1 MCEQKFGQAVSWH
14 TGLLL
19 YIYPQSCFMKRA
31 LVLLLW
37 FVGSG
42 WLPAQ
47 AQNAFVD
54 SLLQWLDTHPKVDTT
69 RVYTLHRVSYRLSEI
84 DPGKAWR
91 FARETE
97 QAANQLDYDR
107 GRVLANINYAILEGQ
122 DGKFDR
128 STDYYLKALKIA
140 ERTGFVRGITICYNN
155 IGDDYRE
162 LKDYPN
168 ALLYA
173 HRALEV
179 NRASRETRG
188 QAINLELI
196 GSIYYILKDYRASLK
211 YYKEALPLALSSKD
225 RYVISQVLVGLGK
238 NFAALHDYPN
248 AIRNIHEAILHAEEE
263 HENINIINAYRAL
276 ADVYSDQQ
284 QIDSAQYYLT
294 QAMQLAIEMNSKVER
309 SNVAL
314 DLSALFEKRGQ
325 LDSSL
330 WYYKEY
336 KAVSD
341 SFLNEKNLAHI
352 SFIQTQFET
361 EIKEE
366 ENKKLRGAQY
376 LKDRE
381 LKQKNLLL
389 LASAIMVCLLI
400 LSAILIYK
408 AIQTKQQQ
416 KLLAEQRRHFNLQQH
431 VHELELRAL
440 RSQMNPHFIF
450 NSMNSIRNF
459 ILQQNPD
466 EASDYLAKFASLMR
480 MILDS
485 STQTFVLLEDEI
497 KMLELYLD
505 LEALRF
511 SDKFQHRIVVDT
523 TLDASDIRIPPMM
536 VQPFIENAIWHGLLN
551 KKEGKGEIRVL
562 FHDFDTDN
570 TNLVTCQIEDNGIG
584 RVKAAEIKK
593 AKLVEHQSRGIHLT
607 MQRLQIL
614 GDELELQ
621 TSTQIIDLYDS
632 EGHATGTRVM
642 MQLPVK

>member
-1 MCEQKFGQAVSWH
+1 
-14 TGLLL
+14 
-19 YIYPQSCFMKRA
+19 MKRVA
-31 LVLLLW
+31 VLLLW
-37 FVGSG
+37 LLGTG
-42 WLPAQ
+42 MLQAQ
-47 AQNAFVD
+47 AQNAYVD
-54 SLLQWLDTHPKVDTT
+54 SLLQWLGAHPTVDTM
-69 RVYTLHRVSYRLSEI
+69 RVYTLHRLSYRLSEI
-84 DPGKAWR
+84 DPGRAWR

-97 QAANQLDYDR
+97 QAANQLNYER
-107 GRVLANINYAILEGQ
+107 GQVLANINYAILEGQ

-128 STDYYLKALKIA
+128 STDYYLRALKIA
-140 ERTGFVRGITICYNN
+140 ERTGFTRGITICYNN

-173 HRALEV
+173 NKALAV
-179 NRASRETRG
+179 NRASGEKRG

-196 GSIYYILKDYRASLK
+196 GNVYFILKEYKKSLQF
-211 YYKEALPLALSSKD
+211 YNEALPLAMESED
-225 RYVISQVLVGLGK
+225 RYVIAQVLIGLGK
-238 NFAALHDYPN
+238 NYSSLHDFSN
-248 AIRNIHEAILHAEEE
+248 ATASIHQAVWHAKAQNET
-263 HENINIINAYRAL
+263 INLINAYRAL
-276 ADVYSDQQ
+276 AEVHSMQHNL
-284 QIDSAQYYLT
+284 DSAQYYLVR
-294 QAMQLAIEMNSKVER
+294 AMQMAIDMNSKVER

-314 DLSALFEKRGQ
+314 DFSDLFEKQGR
-325 LDSSL
+325 LDSAL
-330 WYYKEY
+330 LYYKEY
-336 KAVSD
+336 KVLSD
-341 SFLNEKNLAHI
+341 SFLNDKNLAHI

-389 LASAIMVCLLI
+389 LASAVMVALLL

-416 KLLAEQRRHFNLQQH
+416 KLLEEQRRHFNLQQH

-459 ILQQNPD
+459 ILQQDPD
-466 EASDYLAKFASLMR
+466 AASDYLAKFASLMR

-511 SDKFQHRIVVDT
+511 SDKFTHRIIVDT
-523 TLDASDIRIPPMM
+523 NLDPSDIRIPPMM
-536 VQPFIENAIWHGLLN
+536 VQPYIENAIWHGLLN
-551 KKEGKGEIRVL
+551 KKEGKGEIRIL
-562 FHDFDTDN
+562 FRDFDTDN
-570 TNLVTCQIEDNGIG
+570 TNLITCQIEDNGIG
-584 RVKAAEIKK
+584 RVRAAEIKK
-593 AKLVEHQSRGIHLT
+593 AKLVDHQSKGIHLT

-614 GDELELQ
+614 GDELELH

-632 EGHATGTRVM
+632 DGNATGTRVM